1 MSQELLYTSAP
12 QGLKPGSRGFCTV
25 VSTQGMP
32 SPLASALES
41 ISGYRPVFP
50 PGDPNADKNPIVYSH
65 LNMSAAGKR
74 YHVLSRIADYG
85 LDYSQR
91 ANKFAH
97 HVVLEPQELSSGGPA
112 TLLGQSGFMETSW
125 DGKPRI
131 LPTGRSIPNQEQPPR
146 ICHTWQKLTGDA
158 GWAGVLA
165 ESLIADPDRQAY
177 LIFRPG
183 MDVLALMTEA
193 IALLPRERRWDASF
207 STYFTSLPPGVNC
220 NWRCVLAGS
229 SEANQSR
236 RFVRAMRIDLTQPA
250 GKAEGGHL
258 VEVARTGKLPSRP
271 VTSAPLT
278 FAPEPQSSTQ
288 TPVPISRPHSAQDIS
303 QLPPL
308 ETEDEFKT
316 LPPDPGRS
324 RKGPPLPPRPQ
335 KERDGRASTS
345 TDWLVWA
352 AGLVLIV
359 GGGATATYFIFF
371 GGNSESQVAE
381 VGIDDASVVMIPSAE
396 KANPKPTINEN
407 ESPAHTEETR
417 MASESSGRKEEN
429 AIQADSSG
437 KSSPPKTTPS
447 TDSPQKSLR
456 MRPAKESATSEKD
469 ISPSRSAANS
479 AYVPMD
485 TTSQV
490 AEETS
495 PIQTAR
501 DPNVPYFIDLPDANG
516 DKQTV
521 HLNLPSGFPINEQ
534 TIVKFILPSVPQ
546 QGQSSWPK
554 GKPSNDGIDIH
565 EQKTFNRTALGKFHR
580 KGNGIYFQWAKLS
593 PSIAIQAQLLRFCA
607 LRFESGE
614 EVLIIV
620 LHDASEKQHLL
631 GVSDEQLEK
640 ELIRERKSKP
650 LSESKKS
657 WTIMPRFSFASDRI
671 TSGDRRKFPLE
682 HFPKLSL
689 ASLTLKSSKD
699 KTLYFEPVKGKP
711 SSDPKDKIHYF
722 ANELDLESS
731 ENDLAYPLIV
741 HEANGM
747 VEIGVNRYACAAIQN
762 ELDDQFRKLLKT
774 IPPPDD
780 SSRESKDRKPTKT
793 FTEFEKELRRY
804 AREISGSF
812 FSDLRTLETTPWRYT
827 ETQDTFDDMLRSARE
842 LKEAS
847 QELKLIE
854 TSDDLQIAN
863 AEVTYE
869 MTWDHEKP
877 GSVLL
882 RYQSSQKKTN

>member
-50 PGDPNADKNPIVYSH
+50 PGDPNTDKNPVVYSH

-91 ANKFAH
+91 ANKIAH
-97 HVVLEPQELSSGGPA
+97 HVVLEPHELASGGPV
-112 TLLGQSGFMETSW
+112 TLLGHSGFMETSW

-131 LPTGRSIPNQEQPPR
+131 LPAGRSIPNQDQSPG

-165 ESLIADPDRQAY
+165 ESLITDSERQAY
-177 LIFRPG
+177 LIFQPG
-183 MDVLALMTEA
+183 MDVLALMSEA
-193 IALLPRERRWDASF
+193 IALLPHERRWEASF

-236 RFVRAMRIDLTQPA
+236 RFVRALRIDLTQPV
-250 GKAEGGHL
+250 GKAEGGNL
-258 VEVARTGKLPSRP
+258 VEMARTGKSPSRP
-271 VTSAPLT
+271 VPSAPLT
-278 FAPEPQSSTQ
+278 LAPEPQSPTPS
-288 TPVPISRPHSAQDIS
+288 PVPITRPHSAQDIS

-308 ETEDEFKT
+308 ETEDDFKT

-324 RKGPPLPPRPQ
+324 RKGPPSPPRPH
-335 KERDGRASTS
+335 KTRERKASTAK
-345 TDWLVWA
+345 DWLVWA
-352 AGLVLIV
+352 AGFALIL
-359 GGGATATYFIFF
+359 GGGATATYFIFS
-371 GGNSESQVAE
+371 GGKPESHVAE
-381 VGIDDASVVMIPSAE
+381 ANTGGLPRDTKAPRENTDPKAITVTGESTQPSEDMQFANDSIGSEE
-396 KANPKPTINEN
+396 KKT
-407 ESPAHTEETR
+407 SPAN
-417 MASESSGRKEEN
+417 SN
-429 AIQADSSG
+429 ND
-437 KSSPPKTTPS
+437 SSPPKTTAASDDLRDPPPMASAEESNEREENVSPS
-447 TDSPQKSLR
+447 
-456 MRPAKESATSEKD
+456 
-469 ISPSRSAANS
+469 ISPAAS
-479 AYVPMD
+479 MQVPID
-485 TTSQV
+485 KTSQD
-490 AEETS
+490 AEEARA
-495 PIQTAR
+495 IKTAR
-501 DPNVPYFIDLPDANG
+501 APNLPYYIDLPDLNG
-516 DKQTV
+516 ASQKV
-521 HLNLPSGFPINEQ
+521 SLNLPNDFPIDEK
-534 TIVKFILPSVPQ
+534 TTLEFILPNIPQ
-546 QGQSSWPK
+546 QGHKAWPEDK
-554 GKPSNDGIDIH
+554 KRTDTIEIR
-565 EQKTFNRTALGKFHR
+565 EQINIGTILSKCRIKEGEIL
-580 KGNGIYFQWAKLS
+580 FQWEQFS
-593 PSIAIQAQLLRFCA
+593 PSLSLQAQLIRFCA
-607 LRFESGE
+607 LRVESGSQ
-614 EVLIIV
+614 VLIVI
-620 LHDASEKQHLL
+620 LHDSSAESDLL
-631 GVSDEQLEK
+631 GVADEHLEK

-731 ENDLAYPLIV
+731 ENDLDYPLIV

-827 ETQDTFDDMLRSARE
+827 ETKDTFDEMLRRARE

-863 AEVTYE
+863 AEVSYE

-882 RYQSSQKKTN
+882 RYQSPQKKTN